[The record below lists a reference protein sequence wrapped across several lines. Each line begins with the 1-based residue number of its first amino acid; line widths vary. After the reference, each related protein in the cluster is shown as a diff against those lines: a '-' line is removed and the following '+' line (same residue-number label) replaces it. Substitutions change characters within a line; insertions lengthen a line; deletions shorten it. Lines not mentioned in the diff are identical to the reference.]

1 MKSLIAPHIRKMRAY
16 VPGEQPKVPGLIK
29 LNTNENP
36 YPPSPRVLR
45 ALKRAVDSRLRL
57 YPDPVCLGLRKIIA
71 RHFRCSPENVFIGN
85 GSDEILALSL
95 RAFAGERSRV
105 GFPSPSYSLYPVL
118 TQIQNA
124 RASVVEFGP
133 SYEIAVK
140 KFQPDCA
147 LTFVA
152 SPNAP
157 SGTSIPARIL
167 SRLARRLRGVL
178 LIDEAYA
185 DFAGENAASLFKRH
199 PNVLVT
205 RSFSKSYSLAGM
217 RVGFALGSRTLI
229 ESLMKIKDSYNL
241 DRLAQ
246 IAAEAAF
253 GDQRYLRRTVR
264 RVCRTRQRLASELGR
279 RGWKVLPSSANF
291 VLARPVISRGTTA
304 ISSISAVDVFR
315 YLRKKKILV
324 RHFPGK
330 KTGQWLRISIGT
342 DKEIDFLLKALQSL
356 GV

>member
-1 MKSLIAPHIRKMRAY
+1 MKSLVLPHIRRLKAY
-16 VPGEQPKVPGLIK
+16 VPGEQPKIPGLIK

-45 ALKRAVDSRLRL
+45 ALKRAIDSGLRL
-57 YPDPVCLGLRKIIA
+57 YPDPASVRLRKTIA
-71 RHFRCSPENVFIGN
+71 RHFRCAPENVFVGN

-95 RAFAGERSRV
+95 RAFAGERRQV

-118 TQIQNA
+118 VQIQNA
-124 RASVVEFGP
+124 RPSVAEFGP
-133 SYEIAVK
+133 GYELPAG
-140 KFQPDCA
+140 KFRADAA
-147 LTFVA
+147 LTFIA

-157 SGTSIPARIL
+157 SGTSISARTL
-167 SRLARRLRGVL
+167 ARLARRLKGVL

-185 DFAGENAASLFKRH
+185 DFADENAAMLFKRF

-217 RVGFALGSRTLI
+217 RVGFALGSRPLI
-229 ESLMKIKDSYNL
+229 EGLMKVKDSYNL

-246 IAAEAAF
+246 IAAEEAF
-253 GDQRYLRRTVR
+253 GDQRHLRRTVR
-264 RVCRTRQRLASELGR
+264 RVQRTRERLSKALR
-279 RGWKVLPSSANF
+279 KRGWEVLPSSANF
-291 VLARPVISRGTTA
+291 VFARPPGV
-304 ISSISAVDVFR
+304 SAAKVFR
-315 YLRKKKILV
+315 HLRRRRVLV

-330 KTGQWLRISIGT
+330 KTGEWLRISVGT
-342 DKEIDFLLKALQSL
+342 DKEIDFLLRALHSI